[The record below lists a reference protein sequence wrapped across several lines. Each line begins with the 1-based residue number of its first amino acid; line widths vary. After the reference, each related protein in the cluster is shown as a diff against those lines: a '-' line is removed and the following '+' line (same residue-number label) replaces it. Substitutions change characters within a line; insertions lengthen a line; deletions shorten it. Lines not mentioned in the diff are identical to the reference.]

1 MYDKIQ
7 HPKTG
12 KWLKTSS
19 VAGNKV
25 LKGFVKKLNQSGGNP
40 AIVKLQRA
48 REIGARQ
55 FRAGDVQGCLT
66 TYSTALNEWVQ
77 DIKLILRGGS
87 HGNSTPL
94 LDRLLNYI
102 ETGLVNSHSAGQ
114 RGTPQPTIAQW
125 LLDAL
130 DYLIRHLIDPARTDV
145 APQAQAQ
152 AQMQAQMQ
160 AQAQAQAQAQMQAQ
174 MQAQAQAQAQARAQ
188 AQAAAL
194 AAAAAAV
201 PPGQRPAAPSAAAIA
216 AARGGWGTPAGSFFN
231 SGTAPGAYIAPPPSS
246 TSGLMAPAG
255 GFFNSA
261 TAPIAYRAPA
271 PAPRPSGGLFPNA
284 SPHNITGTGFRGF
297 N

>member
-87 HGNSTPL
+87 RGNSTPL

-114 RGTPQPTIAQW
+114 RGTPQATIAQW

-130 DYLIRHLIDPARTDV
+130 DHLIRHLIDPARTDV

-152 AQMQAQMQ
+152 AQ
-160 AQAQAQAQAQMQAQ
+160 
-174 MQAQAQAQAQARAQ
+174 
-188 AQAAAL
+188 AAAL
-194 AAAAAAV
+194 AAAAAV
-201 PPGQRPAAPSAAAIA
+201 PLAQRPAVPIGGFASE
-216 AARGGWGTPAGSFFN
+216 RGWGAPAGSFFN
-231 SGTAPGAYIAPPPSS
+231 SGTAPG
-246 TSGLMAPAG
+246 
-255 GFFNSA
+255 
-261 TAPIAYRAPA
+261 AYRAPA

-284 SPHNITGTGFRGF
+284 SPHNIAGTGFRGF

>member
-87 HGNSTPL
+87 RGNSTPL

-114 RGTPQPTIAQW
+114 RGTPQATIAQW

-145 APQAQAQ
+145 AP
-152 AQMQAQMQ
+152 
-160 AQAQAQAQAQMQAQ
+160 QAQAQAQMQAQ

-284 SPHNITGTGFRGF
+284 PRPSGGFGPSNASPHNITGTGFRGF

>member
-1 MYDKIQ
+1 MYIYMYDKIQ

-87 HGNSTPL
+87 RGNSTPL

-160 AQAQAQAQAQMQAQ
+160 AQAQAQAQA
-174 MQAQAQAQAQARAQ
+174 
-188 AQAAAL
+188 AAL
-194 AAAAAAV
+194 AAAAAAAV
-201 PPGQRPAAPSAAAIA
+201 PI
-216 AARGGWGTPAGSFFN
+216 GGWGTPAGSFFN
-231 SGTAPGAYIAPPPSS
+231 SGTAPGTYIAPPPSS
-246 TSGLMAPAG
+246 TSGLMAPASSFFNSGTAPGAYIAPPPPPPPRAPRGPRAPPPADG
-255 GFFNSA
+255 GFFNSG
-261 TAPIAYRAPA
+261 TAPGAYRA

>member
-66 TYSTALNEWVQ
+66 TYSTALREWVQ

-87 HGNSTPL
+87 RGNSTPL

-114 RGTPQPTIAQW
+114 RGTPQATIAQW

-130 DYLIRHLIDPARTDV
+130 DHLIRHLIDPARTDT

-174 MQAQAQAQAQARAQ
+174 MQAQAQAQARAQAQAHAQAQ

-201 PPGQRPAAPSAAAIA
+201 PLGQRPAAPDAAAIA
-216 AARGGWGTPAGSFFN
+216 AARGWGTPAGSFFN
-231 SGTAPGAYIAPPPSS
+231 SGTAPGTYIAPPPSS

-255 GFFNSA
+255 SFFNSG

-271 PAPRPSGGLFPNA
+271 PAPRPW
-284 SPHNITGTGFRGF
+284 
-297 N
+297 

>member
-87 HGNSTPL
+87 RGNSTPL

-114 RGTPQPTIAQW
+114 RGTPQATIAQW

-130 DYLIRHLIDPARTDV
+130 DHLIRHLIDPARTDT
-145 APQAQAQ
+145 AP
-152 AQMQAQMQ
+152 
-160 AQAQAQAQAQMQAQ
+160 
-174 MQAQAQAQAQARAQ
+174 QAQAQAQAQARAQ

-194 AAAAAAV
+194 AAAAAV
-201 PPGQRPAAPSAAAIA
+201 PLAQRPAVPIGGFASE
-216 AARGGWGTPAGSFFN
+216 RGWGAPAGSFFN
-231 SGTAPGAYIAPPPSS
+231 SGTAPGAYRAPPPSS

-284 SPHNITGTGFRGF
+284 SPHNIAGTGFRGF